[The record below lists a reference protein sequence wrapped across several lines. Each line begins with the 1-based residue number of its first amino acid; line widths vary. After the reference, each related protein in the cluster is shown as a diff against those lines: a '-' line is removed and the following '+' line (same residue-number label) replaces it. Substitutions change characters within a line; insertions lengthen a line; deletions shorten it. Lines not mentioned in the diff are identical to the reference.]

1 MPMSEADL
9 KARQEALAS
18 LGVTVDLKSRFAKQ
32 AERQA
37 QRDAVPE
44 ADRLRMQLNGL
55 IGGVFM
61 NPNSTEATVSAA
73 TAKAA
78 VLQNRL
84 AELEQ

>member
-1 MPMSEADL
+1 MPLSDADL

-18 LGVTVDLKSRFAKQ
+18 LGVTVDLGQRFAAQ

-37 QRDAVPE
+37 RRDAVPE
-44 ADRLRMQLNGL
+44 ADRLRMQINGL
-55 IGGVFM
+55 VGGVLM
-61 NPNSTEATVSAA
+61 NQNSTEATVSAA
-73 TAKAA
+73 IAKAA